1 MKKLNK
7 TTDTQKYLL
16 AGALT
21 QPFLPKIEFELKILQ
36 LVNQKLNSGEYFTTI
51 DAVLSC
57 IHNQIKQTTENQ
69 QKLKFKFNRT
79 AQEIWQ
85 SGFATGCTDYAL
97 VFCCLM
103 RLLKVPTTFV
113 AAAGQNYV
121 NQLKSGNPP
130 QMHYGHTFCE
140 CYCSYG
146 KVESQKSWVLV
157 DPTACKVVL
166 NHSTNKNIVLPYTI
180 GSNSTFVP
188 YFRDLDFGSKTTI
201 EDWNK
206 RMDNILKI
214 NNIN

>member
-1 MKKLNK
+1 MKKLNT

-21 QPFLPKIEFELKILQ
+21 QPFLPKVEFELKTLQ
-36 LVNQKLNSGEYFTTI
+36 LVNQKLNSGEYFTII

-57 IHNQIKQTTENQ
+57 IHKQIKPTTENQ
-69 QKLKFKFNRT
+69 QKLKLKFNRT

-130 QMHYGHTFCE
+130 QMHFGHTFCE
-140 CYCSYG
+140 CFCSYG
-146 KVESQKSWVLV
+146 KVETQKSWVLV

-180 GSNSTFVP
+180 GNNSTFVP
-188 YFRDLDFGSKTTI
+188 YFRDLDFGNKTTI

-206 RMDNILKI
+206 KMDNILKI
-214 NNIN
+214 NIIN